1 MLHCTQQ
8 AFWGANDPGHIAPR
22 IALHCTSKRQMLE
35 SVTDSR
41 VKNVAK
47 NGSLQPVDG
56 VDAADLSAAELEVA
70 LVRRDIVAPLAAKSK
85 CTRVEAEEAAL
96 LLGCSTRTIWTILK
110 RYRTNRRLR
119 DLLPTKGK
127 GVKGHSFLDPRVDAI
142 IASVFEKFHL
152 SRMRPNI
159 VQTVTEIRRR
169 CAAEGLALPSRG
181 SITRRL
187 KRIPDI
193 DIVAARDGRKKAGE
207 RFRPVIGSTPDT
219 TAPLQRVQIDHT
231 KVDLIVVDEINR
243 LPLQR
248 PFITIAI
255 DEFSRAVLGFYLSL
269 EAPSATSV
277 GLCLVHSIL
286 PKDNWANRI
295 GLEFPWPMYGRPD
308 EIYVDNGS
316 DFHSEA
322 VERGCDAWGMK
333 INFRPG
339 GMAHFGGIIERMV
352 GTAMASV
359 KTLPGATGAS
369 IAERGDRNPD
379 REAAMTLPELE
390 LIFAT
395 FFSGQYHRTLHAHH
409 GITPYTKWMR
419 GIFGDGQNSGRGIP
433 TDIQDPQRLLID
445 FLPLER
451 RKLTQRGIRWGGVHY
466 MDDILRSYLM
476 HGKHYTFIVRRDPRD
491 VSSIWLLAPDDN
503 RYYRIGARDIS
514 RPSLSLWELEAAR
527 RLVRKDGRADYDET
541 ALFAA
546 VEAQRRITSSAASNK
561 AEARRS
567 RLAVERRTRNRTGSE
582 DTKSVATEAPAPLA
596 QAPWRYTEAETPDDD
611 DTFEVY
617 E

>member
-1 MLHCTQQ
+1 M
-8 AFWGANDPGHIAPR
+8 P
-22 IALHCTSKRQMLE
+22 
-35 SVTDSR
+35 DSR
-41 VKNVAK
+41 VRNLIK
-47 NGSLQPVDG
+47 NGTPQPADG
-56 VDAADLSAAELEVA
+56 VDAVDLSAAELKAA
-70 LVRRDIVAPLAAKSK
+70 LIRRDILAPLASKSE
-85 CTRVEAEEAAL
+85 CTRIEAKEAAL
-96 LLGCSTRTIWTILK
+96 RLGCSTRTIWTLLK
-110 RYRTNRRLR
+110 RYRKTRRLR

-127 GVKGHSFLDPRVDAI
+127 GARGHSFLDPRVDAI
-142 IASVFEKFHL
+142 IASVFETFHL
-152 SRMRPNI
+152 SRMRPTI
-159 VQTVTEIRRR
+159 VETVGEIRRR
-169 CAAEGLALPSRG
+169 CAAEGLNLPSKG
-181 SITRRL
+181 SVTRRL
-187 KRIPDI
+187 KRIPEI
-193 DIVAARDGRKKAGE
+193 DIVAAREGRKKAGE
-207 RFRPVIGSTPDT
+207 RFRPVIGSTPNT

-255 DEFSRAVLGFYLSL
+255 DEFSRAVLGFHLSL

-286 PKDNWANRI
+286 PKDDWANRI
-295 GLEFPWPMYGRPD
+295 GLDFPWPMHGRPD

-339 GMAHFGGIIERMV
+339 GMPHFGGIIERMMR
-352 GTAMASV
+352 TAMSAV
-359 KTLPGATGAS
+359 KTIPGATGAS

-379 REAAMTLPELE
+379 REAAMSLPELE
-390 LIFAT
+390 LLFAT
-395 FFSGQYHRTLHAHH
+395 FFAGQYHCTLHAHH
-409 GITPYTKWMR
+409 GLTPNTKWKR
-419 GIFGDGQNSGRGIP
+419 GIFGDGQDGGRGIP

-476 HGKHYTFIVRRDPRD
+476 HGRHDTFIVRRDPRD
-491 VSSIWLLAPDDN
+491 VSWIWLLAPDED

-527 RLVRKDGRADYDET
+527 RSVRKDGRADYDET

-546 VEAQRRITSSAASNK
+546 VEAQRQITSSAASNK
-561 AEARRS
+561 AQARRS
-567 RLAVERRTRNRTGSE
+567 RLAVERRTRNKTGGE
-582 DTKSVATEAPAPLA
+582 DSKPMATVTPAPLA
-596 QAPWRYTEAETPDDD
+596 QAPWRYTEAETPEDN